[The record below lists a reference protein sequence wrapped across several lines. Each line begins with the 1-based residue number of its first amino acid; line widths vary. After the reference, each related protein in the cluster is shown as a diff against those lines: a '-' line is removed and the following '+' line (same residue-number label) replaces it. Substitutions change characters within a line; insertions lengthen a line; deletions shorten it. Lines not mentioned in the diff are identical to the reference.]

1 MLEDRDDYPA
11 IRRFADYFLPTTL
24 KLLNAYDR
32 MSTVDADGQNINGTL
47 RRINEVLDTT
57 VTAYEKQLD
66 ALFLNQALDIET
78 DIAVLESMLKKEGL
92 TGKDF

>member
-1 MLEDRDDYPA
+1 
-11 IRRFADYFLPTTL
+11 
-24 KLLNAYDR
+24 